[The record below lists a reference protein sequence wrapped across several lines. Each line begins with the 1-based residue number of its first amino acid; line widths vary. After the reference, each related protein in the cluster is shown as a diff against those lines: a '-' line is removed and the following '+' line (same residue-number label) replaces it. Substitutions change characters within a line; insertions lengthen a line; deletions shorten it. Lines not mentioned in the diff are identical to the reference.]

1 MLRNMV
7 TSVTSP
13 ATASRGLKA
22 SALQRISEIVLITGT
37 VAAAAFAAGSVWLVR
52 LGVATAILTA
62 LVACA
67 FAWRELN
74 TARHAHADAMLKAS
88 REHGAVL
95 REERSRNAAVVD
107 ALGQRVFDAK
117 KVIERQRMR
126 IAAQRLEISGLKEDR
141 VYLRGEVEHR
151 GNVIWEL
158 REALR
163 EHEPELETPLDEA
176 DAEEVDAEVHHMP
189 RRVLAGQEEFVWHEL
204 SPDDKLSESLPSLA
218 DLKIISMALPNY
230 EDDRQLA

>member
-1 MLRNMV
+1 MPRHMV

-22 SALQRISEIVLITGT
+22 SPLQRISEIVLITGT
-37 VAAAAFAAGSVWLVR
+37 AAAAAFAAGSVWLVR

-74 TARHAHADAMLKAS
+74 SARHAHADAMLKAS
-88 REHGAVL
+88 REHGSVL

-158 REALR
+158 REAVR
-163 EHEPELETPLDEA
+163 RHEPELETLLEEA
-176 DAEEVDAEVHHMP
+176 DAEVHHMP

-204 SPDDKLSESLPSLA
+204 SPEDKLSETLPSLA

>member
-1 MLRNMV
+1 MPRHMV

-22 SALQRISEIVLITGT
+22 SPLQRISEIVLITGT
-37 VAAAAFAAGSVWLVR
+37 AAAAAFAAGSVWLVR

-74 TARHAHADAMLKAS
+74 SARHAHADAMLKAS
-88 REHGAVL
+88 REHGSVL

-158 REALR
+158 REAVR
-163 EHEPELETPLDEA
+163 RHEPELETLL
-176 DAEEVDAEVHHMP
+176 EEVDAEVHHMP

-204 SPDDKLSESLPSLA
+204 SPEDKLSETLPSLA

>member
-1 MLRNMV
+1 
-7 TSVTSP
+7 
-13 ATASRGLKA
+13 
-22 SALQRISEIVLITGT
+22 
-37 VAAAAFAAGSVWLVR
+37 
-52 LGVATAILTA
+52 
-62 LVACA
+62 
-67 FAWRELN
+67 
-74 TARHAHADAMLKAS
+74 
-88 REHGAVL
+88 
-95 REERSRNAAVVD
+95 
-107 ALGQRVFDAK
+107 
-117 KVIERQRMR
+117 MR

-163 EHEPELETPLDEA
+163 EHEPEPETPLDEA